1 LPNKTTFRLFCSQEK
16 LHKKNGGAVST
27 VRQPFTQYRV
37 KGFYMEYV
45 YLIIA
50 LAVCISVHEAAHA
63 WTAYK
68 LGDPTAKMAGR
79 VSLNP
84 MRHLDFVGTIMI
96 FIAHFGWGKPVPFNY
111 YNLKHPRRD
120 SALIAI
126 AGPASNL
133 LTAFLIAIL
142 IKYVSMP
149 LFAFEIVRAIYS
161 LSLVLFLFNLIPVAP
176 LDGSKLLGLVIP
188 HSMENWYQKF
198 LSQGPMYIILLI
210 VFDRLLASTT
220 GFSFFSTYLQWG
232 YEMVTIGLMLA
243 T

>member
-1 LPNKTTFRLFCSQEK
+1 M
-16 LHKKNGGAVST
+16 A
-27 VRQPFTQYRV
+27 
-37 KGFYMEYV
+37 
-45 YLIIA
+45 YLYLLIA
-50 LAVCISVHEAAHA
+50 LAVCITVHEAAHA

-84 MRHLDFVGTIMI
+84 LRHLDFLGTIMI

-111 YNLKHPRRD
+111 YNLKNPRRD
-120 SALIAI
+120 SALIAL
-126 AGPASNL
+126 AGPMSNL

-142 IKYVSMP
+142 IKYVALP
-149 LFAFEIVRAIYS
+149 LVLFEILKTIYV
-161 LSLVLFLFNLIPVAP
+161 LSIVLFLFNLIPIAP

-188 HSMENWYQKF
+188 RSKEHWYQQF

-210 VFDRLLASTT
+210 VADRLIAGVS
-220 GFSFFSTYLQWG
+220 GFSFFGTYLQWG
-232 YEMVTIGLMLA
+232 YDITTIGLMLA

>member
-1 LPNKTTFRLFCSQEK
+1 MQYIYLF
-16 LHKKNGGAVST
+16 
-27 VRQPFTQYRV
+27 
-37 KGFYMEYV
+37 
-45 YLIIA
+45 IA
-50 LAVCISVHEAAHA
+50 LAVCISVHECAHA

-84 MRHLDFVGTIMI
+84 MRHLDILGTMMI

-120 SALIAI
+120 TALIAI
-126 AGPASNL
+126 AGPLSNL
-133 LTAFLIAIL
+133 LTAFVIAIL

-161 LSLVLFLFNLIPVAP
+161 LSLILFLFNLIPIAP
-176 LDGSKLLGLVIP
+176 LDGSKLIGLIVP

-210 VFDRLLASTT
+210 IFDRLIAGVS
-220 GFSFFSTYLQWG
+220 GFSFFGTYLQWG
-232 YEMVTIGLMLA
+232 YEVTTIGLMLA